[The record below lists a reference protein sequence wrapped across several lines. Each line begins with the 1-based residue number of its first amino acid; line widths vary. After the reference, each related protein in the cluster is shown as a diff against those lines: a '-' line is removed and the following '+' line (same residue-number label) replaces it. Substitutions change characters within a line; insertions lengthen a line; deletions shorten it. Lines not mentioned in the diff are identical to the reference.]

1 MQRIQLETL
10 SPRTLTD
17 KEVVHYVTLYA
28 TSQIPAAWVE
38 EVVARLAALVDN
50 E

>member
-17 KEVVHYVTLYA
+17 KEIVHYVTLYA

-38 EVVARLAALVDN
+38 EVVARFAAIVDKK
-50 E
+50 